1 MARNGVVCL
10 FFRQGGGW
18 GRQHGMIHRPGG
30 VAALPGLSFL
40 STPRFSRFPRRMPIS
55 RRPPW
60 LAFVLSVL
68 LHVVVLGWL
77 ALGTWRLA
85 DGPPAPSPP
94 DELVMIEMPPP
105 PVAPPPP
112 ATPAEP
118 PPAPAAARPE
128 PAPAPSVASSPNA
141 ANAPRAPLTQDAPPA
156 PTAEEWA
163 FAARYPLK
171 NSKGY
176 RYSWGQQVRSL
187 MGTATEGPEQ
197 GVVRFRVEIAPNGTL
212 ARLDTLW
219 ATSAVAEQRARQA
232 VASLPPLPPTPTGQ
246 PLVFEKTISFSPFT
260 SDIPPIYKDDCLPDP
275 PSFRNRF
282 AWGGAGQPVRND
294 SLTDSPGD
302 APTEAGPAMPLEE
315 CLKLLPQDSMEA
327 ETANDQRQLRQWGSG
342 QLAR

>member
-1 MARNGVVCL
+1 
-10 FFRQGGGW
+10 
-18 GRQHGMIHRPGG
+18 
-30 VAALPGLSFL
+30 
-40 STPRFSRFPRRMPIS
+40 MPIS

-60 LAFVLSVL
+60 LAVALSLL
-68 LHVVVLGWL
+68 LHAVALGWL
-77 ALGTWRLA
+77 LLA
-85 DGPPAPSPP
+85 PSRTADRPPAPTPP
-94 DELVMIEMPPP
+94 NEVVMIEMAPP
-105 PVAPPPP
+105 PVAPPPTPPP

-118 PPAPAAARPE
+118 PPAPAATLPE
-128 PAPAPSVASSPNA
+128 LAPAPSVATVATSP
-141 ANAPRAPLTQDAPPA
+141 NAPRAPLSQDAPPA

-176 RYSWGQQVRSL
+176 RYHWGQQVRSL

-219 ATSAVAEQRARQA
+219 ATSAAAEQRARQA

-282 AWGGAGQPVRND
+282 AWGGAGQPVRD
-294 SLTDSPGD
+294 ESPGD
-302 APTEAGPAMPLEE
+302 EASPALPMEE